1 MKKLSII
8 LLLGLSLTL
17 ITGCSPTG
25 NTLTSSNQS
34 TTASKEEKI
43 TISVKITDNTKEV
56 SNKNVKITEGT
67 SLMDLMKKEHKLEE
81 KNGMITAIDG
91 LKQDEQAGYYWTYT
105 INGEWATKGA
115 QETFVKNGDQVEFDY
130 GKVE

>member
-1 MKKLSII
+1 MKKLGIA
-8 LLLGLSLTL
+8 LLLGMSLTL
-17 ITGCSPTG
+17 IGGCSPAG
-25 NTLTSSNQS
+25 NTSASSSES
-34 TTASKEEKI
+34 TTASTQKMI
-43 TISVKITDNTKEV
+43 TVNLKITDNEKEV
-56 SNKNVKITEGT
+56 SNEKVEIAETS

-81 KNGMITAIDG
+81 KDGMIIAIDD

-115 QETFVKNGDQVEFDY
+115 QETFLKDGDQVEFAY